1 MTRLPGALTA
11 GLLALS
17 LAGCSTATGSG
28 GPQASRPDS
37 APVQGA
43 PVQAVAV
50 SAPPAPAASE
60 GNPDRLRGLDPEAVV
75 QLIGMPGYVRRDGGV
90 TVWQYH
96 AGGCVMDLFWYPTSS
111 GPRVAHY
118 EARGLRL
125 ASAAEPR
132 SCFGSLLG
140 RRRDAATS

>member
-1 MTRLPGALTA
+1 M
-11 GLLALS
+11 
-17 LAGCSTATGSG
+17 
-28 GPQASRPDS
+28 QS
-37 APVQGA
+37 APVQ
-43 PVQAVAV
+43 PVAV
-50 SAPPAPAASE
+50 NGPAAAAE
-60 GNPDRLRGLDPEAVV
+60 GNPDRLRDLDPEAVV
-75 QLIGMPGYVRRDGGV
+75 QLIGMTNYVRRDGGV

-96 AGGCVMDLFWYPTSS
+96 AGGCVMDLFWYATPT
-111 GPRVAHY
+111 GPRLAHY